1 MGNRKKLKIGS
12 SIQTAR
18 VQKGLTQQELAE
30 KIGLERNT
38 IMRIETGKFYPRFET
53 LLAILKELDLTLK
66 IGNETIE

>member
-38 IMRIETGKFYPRFET
+38 IMRIETGKFYPRFKT
-53 LLAILKELDLTLK
+53 LLAILKELDLPLK

>member
-1 MGNRKKLKIGS
+1 MGNREKLKIGS

-18 VQKGLTQQELAE
+18 VQKGWTQQELAE

-53 LLAILKELDLTLK
+53 LLAILKELDLPLK